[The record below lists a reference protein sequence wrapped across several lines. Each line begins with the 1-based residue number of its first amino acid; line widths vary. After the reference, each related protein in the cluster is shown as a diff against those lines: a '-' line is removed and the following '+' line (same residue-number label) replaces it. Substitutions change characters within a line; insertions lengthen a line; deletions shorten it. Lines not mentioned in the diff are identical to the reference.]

1 MGKLLDEFQNA
12 KGQKRRRNLIDDALD
27 SLSDAEKKDLLNALS
42 DVTIPAS
49 VVSRVMTKRG
59 LKLPTASITRFS
71 RGEIGLLHDNKR

>member
-27 SLSDAEKKDLLNALS
+27 SLTEVEKKDLLNALS

-59 LKLPTASITRFS
+59 LKLPTASITRFR